1 MKVQKTV
8 VVGKP
13 LDAVFGYLT
22 EVTYAAEFTFK
33 GPARYIAP
41 LLRPALDGLGQH
53 AQAGLYQ
60 ALNKL

>member
-1 MKVQKTV
+1 MSFRLVD
-8 VVGKP
+8 G
-13 LDAVFGYLT
+13 DT
-22 EVTYAAEFTFK
+22 EVTYGAEFTFK

-41 LLRPALDGLGQH
+41 LFRPALERLGQH